1 MARVKIHENG
11 KKFLKNRN
19 KDVDNKI
26 LMAECIMGECIMGE
40 KNRKEDKN
48 SSRRAMII
56 YLFAN

>member
-11 KKFLKNRN
+11 KKFLKNRY

-26 LMAECIMGECIMGE
+26 LMGECIMGE
-40 KNRKEDKN
+40 KIRKEDKN

-56 YLFAN
+56 YLLFAN